1 MRKIS
6 ITPQMLRA
14 AVKDLQKRQLFVK
27 LKTLKDHI
35 QKNYPVESE
44 TLEWELQEK
53 LKYAVCLGLLVK
65 YGDNQYCI
73 PTLREE
79 ANVFKTAFSA
89 FWEMYENVIQ
99 LLTSFR
105 VTLSFFITEIFFSIY
120 LEKSIA

>member
-35 QKNYPVESE
+35 QKNYPVKRE

-53 LKYAVCLGLLVK
+53 LKYAVCVGLLAK
-65 YGDNQYCI
+65 HGDDQYCI
-73 PTLREE
+73 PTLLEE
-79 ANVFKTAFSA
+79 ANAFKSALSA
-89 FWEMYENVIQ
+89 FWEIYKDVIQ
-99 LLTSFR
+99 LLTSFHINFFVLQNR
-105 VTLSFFITEIFFSIY
+105 NLSFTV
-120 LEKSIA
+120 